1 MTLLDERDTSD
12 AASDRG
18 MSPQERKA
26 RRDRIRRWIFPI
38 VALLLIAGVVVTTV
52 LLMNGGITED
62 RPPTA
67 DEVSADNTS
76 QMTDAGLAYIAQRQS
91 ASFNLSDLPL
101 TADEVGMD
109 DDDTVVASSSI
120 GLIQTTFFVGRGG
133 GIDGE
138 GYFRSSMRQIQVTTE
153 GGVVTS
159 IDAELD
165 TFGWAE
171 FPAIVRA
178 LEDGTTQFGWTFSPE
193 MRATLEDEVG
203 DAVRDGESYS
213 TSFDAGTALGI
224 PVGAEVACDGGGSCS
239 LVYVLE
245 PTGVATT
252 P

>member
-1 MTLLDERDTSD
+1 MTLLDERETS
-12 AASDRG
+12 ASNDVA

-26 RRDRIRRWIFPI
+26 RRARIRRWIFPAVSLVVI
-38 VALLLIAGVVVTTV
+38 IGVVVTTV
-52 LLMNGGITED
+52 LLMNSGITED

-67 DEVSADNTS
+67 DEISADNTS
-76 QMTDAGLAYIAQRQS
+76 QMTDAGRAYIAQRQT

-101 TADEVGMD
+101 TADEVGMA

-138 GYFRSSMRQIQVTTE
+138 GYFRSLMRQMTVTTE

-159 IDAELD
+159 IAAELD

-178 LEDGTTQFGWTFSPE
+178 MQDGTTQFGWEFTPA
-193 MRATLEDEVG
+193 MQAQLEDEVG
-203 DAVRDGESYS
+203 AAVRDGESYA
-213 TSFDAGTALGI
+213 TSFDAGTAMGI
-224 PVGAEVACDGGGSCS
+224 PVGAEVACDGGGNCS

-245 PTGVATT
+245 PTEVATGS
-252 P
+252 